1 MNNKY
6 YEAATV
12 VTKTIIKMA
21 KEMRFKVVLVKGFK
35 NE

>member
-6 YEAATV
+6 YEAAKIA
-12 VTKTIIKMA
+12 TKTIIKMA
-21 KEMRFKVVLVKGFK
+21 KEMGFKVVSVKGFE